1 MGTMC
6 DNFIIYEDNQ
16 NEFKIWQGLVGA
28 HYTPYVDAEGN
39 LSWTNNGGLPNPP
52 TMNIRG
58 EPGTGLEIKG
68 TVPTVGDLPQ
78 SASSGDVYLVGASAP
93 YEGYLYTN
101 GEWID
106 IGEVGIGEP
115 GRGIYSIT
123 KTGTVGLV
131 DTYTI
136 TYTDSTTSTFTVTNG
151 ANGEQGDPGTPGAPG
166 AAAGFG
172 TPTATIDANTGT
184 PSVTVTASGADTA
197 KVFAFAFQNLKGA
210 KGDTG
215 ATGQGVPTG
224 GTAGQVLAKRSGTNY
239 DTEWVNQSGGGA
251 DPATVAPLMDGTAAV
266 GTSTKYAREDHVHP
280 TDTSRASAT
289 SVEAITPKTASI
301 TLPYANWSGNSPWT
315 QTVTISGATI
325 TANTKV
331 DIQPDAAAYAGMIND
346 GVIALFI
353 ENNNG
358 TLTAYSI
365 GVVPT
370 VNITIQVTYYETV

>member
-68 TVPTVGDLPQ
+68 IVPTVGDLPQ
-78 SASSGDVYLVGASAP
+78 VASSGDVYLVGSSAP

-151 ANGEQGDPGTPGAPG
+151 EQGEPGTPG

-197 KVFAFAFQNLKGA
+197 KVFAFAFHNLKGA

-224 GTAGQVLAKRSGTNY
+224 GSTGQVLAKASGTNY
-239 DTEWVNQSGGGA
+239 DTEWVNQSGGA

-280 TDTSRASAT
+280 TDISRASAT
-289 SVEAITPKTASI
+289 DLSTLEGKFTSFTVTLAS
-301 TLPYANWSGNSPWT
+301 ASWSSNA
-315 QTVTISGATI
+315 QTVSNANFIASGYAYI
-325 TANTKV
+325 VSPASASFA
-331 DIQPDAAAYAGMIND
+331 DYGAAQIYADDVTTD
-346 GVIALFI
+346 GSMTFHCTSAPSTNL
-353 ENNNG
+353 
-358 TLTAYSI
+358 
-365 GVVPT
+365 T
-370 VNITIQVTYYETV
+370 VNIARVVAS